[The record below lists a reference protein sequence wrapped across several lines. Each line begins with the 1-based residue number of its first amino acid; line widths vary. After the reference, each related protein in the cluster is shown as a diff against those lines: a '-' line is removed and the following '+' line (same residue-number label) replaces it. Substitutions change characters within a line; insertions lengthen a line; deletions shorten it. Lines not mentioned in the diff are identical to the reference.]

1 MKASSAQTHVL
12 EAHAK
17 VNLCLSVQYPPAD
30 GYHQL
35 DSVFHELSLC
45 DTLVCKHE
53 PLWTQK
59 NVAFTQLGSAIALA
73 CDVEGLAVQDNLI
86 FRALDAVERECGFL
100 VAAPGS
106 VFSIEVE
113 KHIPAGGGLGG
124 GSSDAACALKEYA
137 RIAQIDALDERI
149 VGVARS
155 LGADVAFFLY
165 GGTALM
171 DERGDHLVRR
181 LPVFKLPIVLMGD
194 AHGMSTA
201 RIYADF
207 DEHPPAAPDAH
218 ELAHAIET
226 RADAQRIATLCANNL
241 EPAACAQSE
250 KLAERLRFAR
260 EHPCVLNA
268 LVTGSGSTSFAIC
281 PDETSARAFAHDIA
295 PLCAWVE
302 LCLPEK

>member
-1 MKASSAQTHVL
+1 ML

-17 VNLCLSVQYPPAD
+17 VNLCLSVQYPPQD

-35 DSVFHELSLC
+35 DSVFHELSLH
-45 DTLVCKHE
+45 DTLKFRRE
-53 PLWTQK
+53 PLSAQD
-59 NVAFTQLGSAIALA
+59 NVVFTQLGSAVTLS
-73 CDVEGLAVQDNLI
+73 CPVEGLALQDNLI
-86 FRALDAVERECGFL
+86 FRALDAAEHACGVL
-100 VAAPGS
+100 ATAPS
-106 VFSIEVE
+106 SALSIEV
-113 KHIPAGGGLGG
+113 KKRIPAGGGLGG
-124 GSSDAACALKEYA
+124 GSSDAAVALKEYA
-137 RIAQIDALDERI
+137 RYAQLDELDERI

-181 LPVFKLPIVLMGD
+181 LPTFSLPIVLMGD

-207 DEHPPAAPDAH
+207 DERPPAAPDAFG
-218 ELAHAIET
+218 LARAIE
-226 RADAQRIATLCANNL
+226 ASENAKNIAALCANNL

-250 KLAERLRFAR
+250 GLVKRLRVAR

-281 PDETSARAFAHDIA
+281 SDEASARSFARDIM

-302 LCLPEK
+302 VCMPEN